1 MYDTF
6 CLKEA
11 NKRKISR
18 NNNVSNEKP
27 KPSKKLAKQRW
38 FFDTCNFTNSL
49 AKKVRGKL
57 VGFQSMVYL
66 KYIDW
71 NPMLPIP
78 INDILKIH

>member
-1 MYDTF
+1 M
-6 CLKEA
+6 CQMK
-11 NKRKISR
+11 NQNPVKNSR
-18 NNNVSNEKP
+18 NSDD
-27 KPSKKLAKQRW
+27 

-66 KYIDW
+66 KSIDW
-71 NPMLPIP
+71 NPTLPIP